1 MQNKETKDWRDWVD
15 MIVGYPLIVMVV
27 LFWVLTVIFSIS
39 YLIK

>member
-1 MQNKETKDWRDWVD
+1 MQNKETKGWRDWFD
-15 MIVGYPLIVMVV
+15 IIIGYPLMAIVV